1 MAENSRPD
9 RSSSPDDWEELL
21 RYYRELET
29 VIGDPDSDSETII
42 LLIDRCEK
50 LVGRLKMLHPAEN
63 DCKTKIEEACQR
75 LNQLMPRIRQEKEKA
90 LHQLSTLKTGRAAMS
105 AYQRP
110 RLGMGF
116 TEGKFLD
123 NKK

>member
-1 MAENSRPD
+1 MAENSGPD
-9 RSSSPDDWEELL
+9 RSASPDDWEELL

-29 VIGDPDSDSETII
+29 VIGDPDSDPEAII
-42 LLIDRCEK
+42 LLIDRCEE
-50 LVGRLKMLHPAEN
+50 LVGHLKTLPPAEN
-63 DCKTKIEEACQR
+63 DCKTKILEARQR
-75 LNQLMPRIRQEKEKA
+75 LNQLIPRIRQEKEKA
-90 LHQLSTLKTGRAAMS
+90 LHQLSTLKTGRSAMN

-116 TEGKFLD
+116 TEGKFFD